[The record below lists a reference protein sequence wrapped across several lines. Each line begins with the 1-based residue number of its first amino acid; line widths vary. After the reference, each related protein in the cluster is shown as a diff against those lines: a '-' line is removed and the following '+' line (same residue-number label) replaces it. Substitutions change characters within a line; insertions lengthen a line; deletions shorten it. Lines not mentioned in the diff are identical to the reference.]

1 MEALKVSVTKVK
13 REETI
18 DKILNLISNEFDGV
32 EITAIFTKMLL
43 QDAIKTIEYK
53 SLNANLKDLI

>member
-18 DKILNLISNEFDGV
+18 DKILNLIANEFDGV

-43 QDAIKTIEYK
+43 EDAIKTIEYK

>member
-1 MEALKVSVTKVK
+1 METLNVSVTKAK

-18 DKILNLISNEFDGV
+18 DKILSLVANEFDGV

-43 QDAIKTIEYK
+43 EDAIKTVEYK